1 VEVRTPQTA
10 DFDVRENHWKRRSGM
25 LKLNNFYTTFVMLA
39 AIWLFAGC
47 SKQESPPEQASAAAS
62 APASTPTPTPA
73 PKWLATTEGE
83 YPRLTAAVQ
92 ELKRGPNTLMLKLVM
107 INQSD
112 KFRGDLNFDD
122 GALVMS
128 NPSISG
134 VHLIDEANNKKY
146 FVVKDSEGDC
156 ICSRRIEG
164 IQPWSQKVL
173 WAQFPAPPDDVEKIT
188 VEILHFP
195 PMQDVPISR

>member
-1 VEVRTPQTA
+1 V
-10 DFDVRENHWKRRSGM
+10 
-25 LKLNNFYTTFVMLA
+25 LKLNHFYTTFVMLA

-47 SKQESPPEQASAAAS
+47 SKQESPPAQASAPAS
-62 APASTPTPTPA
+62 APASTPAPAPA

-83 YPRLTAAVQ
+83 YPRITAAVQ

-107 INQSD
+107 INDSGN
-112 KFRGDLNFDD
+112 FRGGLSFDD
-122 GALVMS
+122 ERNIGGNS
-128 NPSISG
+128 SSSISG

-164 IQPWSQKVL
+164 IQPWSQKVV
-173 WAQFPAPPDDVEKIT
+173 WAQFTAPPDEVQKIT
-188 VEILHFP
+188 VEIPHFP